1 MPHEDQMKLKV
12 DEAGHVVV
20 SDGKPVYVHDDG
32 REIPFDAPATVATIA
47 RLNGEAK
54 GHREAKEALEAKV
67 KAFEG
72 IDDPAAA
79 MKALET
85 VKSLDAGQLVQAG
98 KVDEIKAAAVK
109 AYEEQ
114 AKAAAK
120 AHADEMARVKAEL
133 EALTGRYHGEKIA
146 AQFAG
151 SKYIADKIAVPA
163 DMIKA
168 AFGSQFK
175 VEADGKVVAYDPSG
189 NKMYSLAKPGEL
201 ADFDEALEML
211 VGSYAHRDH
220 ILKGSGASGSGA
232 RGSSGTGG
240 TGKTMPR
247 AQFEAMNPM
256 DKAKAMADGLTVT
269 D

>member
-1 MPHEDQMKLKV
+1 MKLKL
-12 DEAGHVVV
+12 DDAGHVVV
-20 SDGKPVYVHDDG
+20 SDGKPIYVTDDG
-32 REIPFDAPATVATIA
+32 KEVPFDAPAAVAKITA
-47 RLNGEAK
+47 LNGEAM
-54 GHREAKEALEAKV
+54 GHRKRFEDAEAKV

-72 IDDPAAA
+72 ITDPAAA
-79 MKALET
+79 LKALET

-98 KVDEIKAAAVK
+98 KVDEIKAAAIT
-109 AYEEQ
+109 AIEE
-114 AKAAAK
+114 KHRAAAK
-120 AHADEMARVKAEL
+120 AHADEMARIKGEL

-146 AQFAG
+146 AQFSG

-163 DMIKA
+163 DMIRA

-232 RGSSGTGG
+232 RGSNGTGG

-247 AQFEAMNPM
+247 AQFEKMGAA
-256 DKAKAMADGLTVT
+256 DKAKAVADGFTFT
-269 D
+269 DN